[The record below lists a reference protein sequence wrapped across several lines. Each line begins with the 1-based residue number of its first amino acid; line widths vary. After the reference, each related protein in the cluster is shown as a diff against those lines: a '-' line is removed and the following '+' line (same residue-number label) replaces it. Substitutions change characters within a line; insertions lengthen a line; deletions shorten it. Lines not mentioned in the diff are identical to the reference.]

1 MNRCI
6 LDFEHDFLITGA
18 KAMKILVAGGAGYI
32 GSCTT
37 EYLLDQGHEVAVYD
51 ALLNGHRAAV
61 DPRAKFYYGNL
72 ADTDTLNNAM
82 KDFAPEGVIHFAA
95 FIEVGES
102 MKDPGKYFS
111 NNTGNAIKLAEAAA
125 KANVRKV
132 VFSSTAAVYGMPKT
146 VPIQETAPTVPINP
160 YGESKLMF
168 EKILK
173 WYLDIYGMQYTA
185 LRYFNAAGATQI
197 HGEDHFPET
206 HLIPLI
212 MQAAEG
218 TRPHISVF
226 GTDYDTPDGTC
237 IRDYVHVLDLAQAHL
252 LALQHDGSGAFN
264 LGSGNGH
271 SVMEVINSVKKITGR
286 DFAVKYDERRPGDP
300 ARLIADS
307 RAAKAVL
314 GWAPKYDNIEAIVQS
329 AWAWR
334 VRHPKGYND
343 RA

>member
-1 MNRCI
+1 
-6 LDFEHDFLITGA
+6 
-18 KAMKILVAGGAGYI
+18 MKILVAGGAGYI

-37 EYLLDQGHEVAVYD
+37 EYLLDNGHEVAVYD
-51 ALLNGHRAAV
+51 ALLNGHRKAI
-61 DPRAKFYYGNL
+61 DPRAKFYHANL
-72 ADTDTLNNAM
+72 SDTEALNKAM

-102 MKDPGKYFS
+102 MKDPGKYF
-111 NNTGNAIKLAEAAA
+111 NNNVGNAINLAEAAA
-125 KANVRKV
+125 RANVRKI
-132 VFSSTAAVYGMPKT
+132 VFSSTAAVYGMPKNI
-146 VPIQETAPTVPINP
+146 PIREDEPTAPINP

-173 WYLDIYGMQYTA
+173 WYLTIHGMQYTA
-185 LRYFNAAGATQI
+185 LRYFNAAGATEKR
-197 HGEDHFPET
+197 GEDHNPET

-218 TRPHISVF
+218 KRDAISVF

-271 SVMEVINSVKKITGR
+271 SVKAVIDTVRKVTGK
-286 DFAVKYDERRPGDP
+286 DFAIKYADRRPGDP

-307 RAAKAVL
+307 TAAKSVL
-314 GWAPKYDNIEAIVQS
+314 GWKPKYDNLDAIVSS
-329 AWAWR
+329 AWNWR
-334 VRHPKGYND
+334 LANPNGYAD
-343 RA
+343 K